1 MSSGSERGQVGRD
14 PKRPDQGQGSGAA
27 TGHQEDGPERHVRE
41 GRWPTEA
48 ERRLRPGEPD
58 VLLDVPELRVGEL
71 RLAVDA
77 LDADLSLRARLA
89 NLIVLDA
96 GVRVRLEAVELDVKD
111 VLAEVLLKV
120 RLERLAEILERALDT
135 LDRNPQLVEAIA
147 ESAHAALDDAGRA
160 AQQVTGRAEQLDR
173 VADRLGRDVGSIS
186 ARAEWTGEAPV
197 AREMFEPSRPGERQP
212 GARPGETAGQ
222 RPRGGAQRPRAG
234 LEQPGE
240 AAGGPG
246 PSAPQ
251 AGAGAGPSGR
261 QPGGAGQGQRAA
273 GGAQGPSGG
282 QAGGAGQQATAS
294 AGPSGGQAGG
304 AGQGQGQPAAG
315 GDRGPSGGQAGGAG
329 QRGAGGGQGAAGPQ
343 GGAGAREREAGRA
356 EPGEGQAG
364 GPGWPVPN
372 PADLAGQA
380 SEVLRQ
386 AGRSVWDAI
395 RASMSEHG
403 PESKR

>member
-89 NLIVLDA
+89 NLVVLDA

-173 VADRLGRDVGSIS
+173 VADRLGQDVGSIS
-186 ARAEWTGEAPV
+186 ARASWTGEGPV

-212 GARPGETAGQ
+212 GARPGETAGE
-222 RPRGGAQRPRAG
+222 RPRGGTQRPRAG

-240 AAGGPG
+240 AAGGQG

-251 AGAGAGPSGR
+251 AGAGPGPSGG
-261 QPGGAGQGQRAA
+261 QPGGAGQGQR
-273 GGAQGPSGG
+273 
-282 QAGGAGQQATAS
+282 
-294 AGPSGGQAGG
+294 
-304 AGQGQGQPAAG
+304 AAG

-329 QRGAGGGQGAAGPQ
+329 QQATGGAGPSGGQPGGARQGQQATGGDRGPSGGQGGGAGQRAAGGGQGASGPQ
-343 GGAGAREREAGRA
+343 TGAGAREREAGRA

-380 SEVLRQ
+380 GEVLRQ

-395 RASMSEHG
+395 RASMTEHG

>member
-14 PKRPDQGQGSGAA
+14 PKRPDRGQGSGAA
-27 TGHQEDGPERHVRE
+27 TGHQEDEPERHVRE

-71 RLAVDA
+71 RLAVDS

-89 NLIVLDA
+89 NLVVLDA

-147 ESAHAALDDAGRA
+147 ESAHAALDDAERA
-160 AQQVTGRAEQLDR
+160 TQQVTGRAEQLDR

-186 ARAEWTGEAPV
+186 ARAEWTGEGPV

-222 RPRGGAQRPRAG
+222 RPRGSAQQRRAG

-240 AAGGPG
+240 AAGGQG

-251 AGAGAGPSGR
+251 AGAGPGPSGG
-261 QPGGAGQGQRAA
+261 QPGGAGQGQRVA

-282 QAGGAGQQATAS
+282 QAGGRAT
-294 AGPSGGQAGG
+294 GGDRGLSGGQPGG
-304 AGQGQGQPAAG
+304 ARQGQPAAG
-315 GDRGPSGGQAGGAG
+315 GARGPSGGQGGGAG
-329 QRGAGGGQGAAGPQ
+329 QQAAGGGQGASGPQ
-343 GGAGAREREAGRA
+343 AGAGARERQAGRV
-356 EPGEGQAG
+356 EPGEGQG

-380 SEVLRQ
+380 GEVLRQ